1 MIKKVT
7 IILKKNQDRFAS
19 RIKSQDFIRL
29 DNLIFFL
36 ESRLF
41 FNHFLKTQPNS
52 RTSNSHHLQLL

>member
-36 ESRLF
+36 DSRL
-41 FNHFLKTQPNS
+41 
-52 RTSNSHHLQLL
+52 